1 MIFDNLKVGDIVDA
15 ELDNYC
21 GERLVVEDVK
31 VIEIAH
37 DGSGEV
43 RLSLAPNYYPDKW
56 PANDKWWVGNDSGE
70 LRDGLGRILRLKS
83 ETKASSHSHSAPSS
97 SEDTD
102 DIFYRE
108 RKDKAMEGID
118 PTTGETL
125 ASQKRGDG
133 GMRFL

>member
-15 ELDNYC
+15 ELDNYY

-43 RLSLAPNYYPDKW
+43 RLSLGPNYYPDKW
-56 PANDKWWVGNDSGE
+56 PTNDKWWVGNDSSE

-83 ETKASSHSHSAPSS
+83 ETKVSHSAPSP